1 MKIHKNN
8 IITYLDEKD
17 KEKVLFFAEMLIK
30 QSKYDK
36 LREEIQKRRKEINDN
51 QVISHQD
58 FWQDL

>member
-8 IITYLDEKD
+8 LITYLDEKD

-36 LREEIQKRRKEINDN
+36 LRKEIQKRRKEINDN